1 MLEQEAK
8 KIPPQVSSA
17 PKSADPAAVTAQ
29 NPGNV
34 YLSFMRKGLGIFK
47 DEKKQ
52 VNIKALNAVFFTII
66 LLITLYY
73 INGIT
78 VSLRKIKNIDLGK
91 LVPLKDSS
99 LIVSKETSLLK
110 PFSFYLDSV
119 KKRDIFR
126 MGSKLP
132 QDESEVISSKA
143 AEATKTLKLVGISW
157 SESPD
162 AMIEDTKA
170 GKTFF
175 VKKGQLVGD
184 FKVEA
189 VLKEKVVLRYGAE
202 SIELR

>member
-8 KIPPQVSSA
+8 KTISQTSPA
-17 PKSADPAAVTAQ
+17 PKSASSAAIPEQ
-29 NPGNV
+29 NLRGV
-34 YLSFMRKGLGIFK
+34 YSSFLKRGLGIFQN
-47 DEKKQ
+47 EKKQ
-52 VNIKALNAVFFTII
+52 FNIKALNAVFFSVIV
-66 LLITLYY
+66 LIALYY

-78 VSLRKIKNIDLGK
+78 ISLKKINNIDLGK
-91 LVPLKDSS
+91 LVPIRDSS
-99 LIVSKETSLLK
+99 LAVSKETSLLK
-110 PFSFYLDSV
+110 PFSFYLDLV

-132 QDESEVISSKA
+132 LDDSEVISSKA

-157 SESPD
+157 SDAPD

-184 FKVEA
+184 FKVEG
-189 VLKEKVVLRYGAE
+189 VYKEKVVLRYGAE